1 MFEYRIW
8 PDYTIQDADDY
19 PHENV
24 SDDYI
29 YLWADSE
36 EEAIVLY
43 KEIYG

>member
-8 PDYTIQDADDY
+8 PDYTIQDAYDHPY
-19 PHENV
+19 EYM

-29 YLWADSE
+29 YLDADSE
-36 EEAIVLY
+36 EEAIALY

>member
-8 PDYTIQDADDY
+8 PDYTIQDADEI
-19 PHENV
+19 PHTYM

-29 YLWADSE
+29 YLDADSE
-36 EEAIVLY
+36 EEAIKLY

>member
-8 PDYTIQDADDY
+8 PDYTIQRADEY
-19 PHENV
+19 PHTYM

-29 YLWADSE
+29 YLDADSE
-36 EEAIVLY
+36 EEAITLY